1 MRWVLVKLVNLLIV
15 LVIVTFIVVAI
26 FAGPMAEIEK
36 IRLEDVI
43 RQQVMRDTTI
53 PSELKFKIVQKRLQ
67 EAITARGLDKP
78 WYYHALRYMKNLLLL
93 KPLNATVLASGYWH
107 QGSRNV
113 HYIIGERI
121 PFSILLFTTSSI
133 FTLLFSIPLALYAA
147 RRPGSIVD
155 NLITSWSVLSVSMPW
170 WWVAM
175 VFIWIFAYKYH
186 IFAGPDAIT
195 DWRNIKDVLNR
206 MALPVITV
214 TIMSIGDT
222 AFRIRNILLDIF
234 MEDFVSVARAKGMP
248 ETIVLRRHV
257 LRTAAPPIITIALFA
272 IVLSVVSG
280 AIITELVFNWYG
292 MGRLYWEAIRA
303 NDMAVLIELTYI
315 TTLLYLVVRFILDLL
330 YVYLD
335 PRIRR
340 A

>member
-36 IRLEDVI
+36 MRLEDVI

-78 WYYHALRYMKNLLLL
+78 WYHHALRYMKNLLLL

-121 PFSILLFTTSSI
+121 PFSILLFTTSAI

-170 WWVAM
+170 WWVASN
-175 VFIWIFAYKYH
+175 VWFQKLTPEQQQIV
-186 IFAGPDAIT
+186 
-195 DWRNIKDVLNR
+195 RESV
-206 MALPVITV
+206 
-214 TIMSIGDT
+214 
-222 AFRIRNILLDIF
+222 
-234 MEDFVSVARAKGMP
+234 EVARKYGEQVEREKDKFYAEELKKKGMIFIEP
-248 ETIVLRRHV
+248 DIEAFKR
-257 LRTAAPPIITIALFA
+257 ALKPA
-272 IVLSVVSG
+272 ILAEVKRLHPDVQK
-280 AIITELVFNWYG
+280 AILK
-292 MGRLYWEAIRA
+292 
-303 NDMAVLIELTYI
+303 
-315 TTLLYLVVRFILDLL
+315 YL
-330 YVYLD
+330 
-335 PRIRR
+335 PQ
-340 A
+340 